1 MANLEEVLEFWFG
14 HSHTEDYGKPRQYW
28 FVKNKNFDEEV
39 RSRFLSIYQK
49 AAAGEL
55 NNWQESP
62 LSCLALII
70 ILDQFPRHMFRDT
83 PQAFATD
90 NLALKY
96 ANYAVDRHYDKEL
109 LPVQRWFI
117 YCAFEHSEKLEDQEK
132 AVALFS
138 TLESDRD
145 SASAIA
151 YARKHLKVIQQFGRF
166 PHRNKILGRQNT
178 PEEDEFLKQPGSSF

>member
-14 HSHTEDYGKPRQYW
+14 HHHTEDYGKSRQSW

-39 RSRFLSIYQK
+39 RSRFLKIYQK
-49 AAAGEL
+49 AAWGEL

-70 ILDQFPRHMFRDT
+70 ILDQFPRNMFRDT
-83 PQAFATD
+83 PQAFDTD
-90 NLALKY
+90 NLALKH
-96 ANYAVDRHYDKEL
+96 ANYAVERHYDREL
-109 LPVQRWFI
+109 FPVQRWFI
-117 YCAFEHSEKLEDQEK
+117 YCPFEHSENLEDQEK

-145 SASAIA
+145 SAGAID
-151 YARKHLKVIQQFGRF
+151 YARKHLKVI
-166 PHRNKILGRQNT
+166 
-178 PEEDEFLKQPGSSF
+178 